1 MPVLMV
7 SSIRFLENYS
17 NTSKEEKS
25 TKGFYCIDIS
35 KLIDTYRHMEEGKSV
50 DIFLIAFMD
59 EKDKIIKKFEPFK
72 ELSDAKILRKEYI
85 EYDNSNIFSIKIK
98 NVTIK
103 YYVCLPTDISDKFGI
118 GQNYKA
124 VFIITKYENQ
134 PLASGYF
141 KYIGDDSE
149 KYQKL
154 FKDMGTKLLILLY
167 SIDNE
172 TLHEAIF
179 YVFKAYRKLKN
190 KEIEDSRTWL
200 RKALETL
207 EKIFNYEIKVSKDE
221 SEEYPKY
228 ICKLIKALKNFV
240 NYGGPHE
247 GPAPEHTTKF
257 ILYITKKLIEH
268 LSYSIYKGVISIDFN
283 KPSNSNP
290 CKENKKEN
298 QND

>member
-7 SSIRFLENYS
+7 SGIDFLNGY
-17 NTSKEEKS
+17 
-25 TKGFYCIDIS
+25 YCIDIS
-35 KLIDTYRHMEEGKSV
+35 DLKDTFPHIEAGKDV
-50 DIFLIAFMD
+50 DIFLIEVID

-72 ELSDAKILRKEYI
+72 KPLRLKILEYFDLPI
-85 EYDNSNIFSIKIK
+85 L
-98 NVTIK
+98 K
-103 YYVCLPTDISDKFGI
+103 YYICLPTNISDELGI
-118 GQNYKA
+118 GQNYKV
-124 VFIITKYENQ
+124 VFIITKYDNK
-134 PLASGYF
+134 PLVPGYI
-141 KYIGDDSE
+141 KYVGYDSE

-154 FKDMGTKLLILLY
+154 FKNIGTKLLTLLY

-179 YVFKAYRKLKN
+179 YVFKAYHKLKN

-240 NYGGPHE
+240 NYGGPHK

-257 ILYITKKLIEH
+257 ILYVTKKLIEH

-298 QND
+298 QNDLQNKK

>member
-1 MPVLMV
+1 MPILMV
-7 SSIRFLENYS
+7 SSIRFLEIYS
-17 NTSKEEKS
+17 DEYKEKGLP
-25 TKGFYCIDIS
+25 KGFYCIDIS
-35 KLIDTYRHMEEGKSV
+35 DLIEIFRHIEENKGV
-50 DIFLIAFMD
+50 DIFLIEVMD
-59 EKDKIIKKFEPFK
+59 EKFKSIKKFAPFK
-72 ELSDAKILRKEYI
+72 EPLHVKILYI
-85 EYDNSNIFSIKIK
+85 PPNIRYSI
-98 NVTIK
+98 TG
-103 YYVCLPTDISDKFGI
+103 YYICLPPDTSDELGI
-118 GQNYKA
+118 GQNYKVA
-124 VFIITKYENQ
+124 FIITKYDNK
-134 PLASGYF
+134 PLANGYIKF
-141 KYIGDDSE
+141 VGVGSE

-154 FKDMGTKLLILLY
+154 FKNIGIKLLTLLY
-167 SIDNE
+167 SIDND
-172 TLHEAIF
+172 TLHKATI
-179 YVFKAYRKLKN
+179 YVLNAYRKLKN

-200 RKALETL
+200 RKALEKL
-207 EKIFNYEIKVSKDE
+207 EEIFDYEIKVSKDE